1 MPRLRKDGQP
11 WGIRKPISTVPDPTD
26 PGTRRPDDPPAQTNG
41 THFESRPF
49 PQFHSRINLPDNI
62 DNKDPFLL
70 FSQFLSPEILQLIVN
85 RTNENSIY
93 HYPAGLLLGKSR
105 QITWFPLSIK
115 ELYLIRDK
123 PAGEG
128 F

>member
-26 PGTRRPDDPPAQTNG
+26 PGTRRPDDPPTQTNG

-49 PQFHSRINLPDNI
+49 PQFHSKINLPHNI

-70 FSQFLSPEILQLIVN
+70 FSQFLSPEILQLMSIVRM
-85 RTNENSIY
+85 RT
-93 HYPAGLLLGKSR
+93 R